1 MKKVG
6 KQMKKRKKALSFSAA
21 VLLGATLTATSMSNI
36 VFAEND
42 TTADLTSEEK
52 NTMIYKLL
60 KLMERENTDLTVEFY
75 IRYNKKNELEFTWKR
90 IPMQVLQD

>member
-36 VFAEND
+36 VFAEN
-42 TTADLTSEEK
+42 TFSFNQYGRYVISFRK
-52 NTMIYKLL
+52 YGKGYRCRFYK
-60 KLMERENTDLTVEFY
+60 
-75 IRYNKKNELEFTWKR
+75 IRN
-90 IPMQVLQD
+90 

>member
-36 VFAEND
+36 VFAENTFSHSINTED
-42 TTADLTSEEK
+42 TS
-52 NTMIYKLL
+52 
-60 KLMERENTDLTVEFY
+60 F
-75 IRYNKKNELEFTWKR
+75 
-90 IPMQVLQD
+90 